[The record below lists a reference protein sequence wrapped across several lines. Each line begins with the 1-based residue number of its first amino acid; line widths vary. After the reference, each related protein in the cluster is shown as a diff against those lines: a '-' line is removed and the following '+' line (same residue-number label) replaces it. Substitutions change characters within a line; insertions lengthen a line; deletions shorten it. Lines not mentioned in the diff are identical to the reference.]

1 MQSKKISSDVTGV
14 ILAGGRAQRMGGDD
28 KGLVELAGKCMISY
42 VLDRLNRQVGAVLI
56 NANRNIE
63 RYQQFDWPVI
73 SDTMTGFLGPL
84 AGMSVAMQ
92 AANTKYIITAP
103 CDSPFLPTDYVQRM
117 FDSLNNNEADLTVA
131 TDGER
136 WQPVFSL
143 INIGLYDDLTAY
155 LESGERK
162 IDIWFR
168 QHAVA
173 EVDFSDRPEAFLNI
187 NTPQD
192 KADVELKLL
201 EVTQ

>member
-1 MQSKKISSDVTGV
+1 MQPKKIISDVTGV

-28 KGLVELAGKCMISY
+28 KGLLELAGKPMISY
-42 VLDRLNRQVGAVLI
+42 VLERLNPQVSAVLI

-63 RYQQFDWPVI
+63 RYRQFDWPVI

-103 CDSPFLPTDYVQRM
+103 CDSPFLPNDYVQRM
-117 FDSLNNNEADLTVA
+117 FDSLNNNGADVAVA

-143 INIGLYDDLTAY
+143 INIGLYADLTAY
-155 LESGERK
+155 LDSGERK
-162 IDIWFR
+162 IDFWFK

-173 EVDFSDRPEAFLNI
+173 EVDFSNRPEAFFNI

-192 KADVELKLL
+192 RADVEEKLL
-201 EVTQ
+201 KAQ